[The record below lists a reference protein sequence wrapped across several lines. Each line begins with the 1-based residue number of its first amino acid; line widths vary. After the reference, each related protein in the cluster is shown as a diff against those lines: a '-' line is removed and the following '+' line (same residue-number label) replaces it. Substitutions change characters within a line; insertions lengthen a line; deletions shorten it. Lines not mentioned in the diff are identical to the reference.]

1 MQTCCDRHLFGISA
15 DASKGANLTRAGFG
29 RAAGLVVRC
38 LHVLALAVRLE
49 TSHPFLNQCLFCHDQ
64 PCASQ
69 GPRGRA
75 GFGHAV
81 SSILGA
87 VPAVSPLVGQLF
99 VPACWLRPRAH
110 FYNPRRLWPRR
121 DNFLC
126 QRVGFGHAPSF
137 IASAGFG
144 LAGEACFIL

>member
-1 MQTCCDRHLFGISA
+1 MST
-15 DASKGANLTRAGFG
+15 DASKGANLPRAGFG

-49 TSHPFLNQCLFCHDQ
+49 TSHRFLNQCLSCHGQ

-69 GPRGRA
+69 GPRGRV

-99 VPACWLRPRAH
+99 VPACWLRPRAC
-110 FYNPRRLWPRR
+110 FYNERRLWSRM

-126 QRVGFGHAPSF
+126 QRVGFGHAASF
-137 IASAGFG
+137 TISAGFG